1 MIINA
6 TGHDINVNG
15 VILPADGFENMI
27 RLNPPE
33 YLYSMDV
40 CGFEVAIYKDSE
52 TARLPPFKQGTYYIV
67 SRIVAEHNRDRAD
80 LLISDT
86 TKNSVVRLP
95 GGEIYMVTRLSSLH
109 TGYVEGD
116 SIVHR

>member
-6 TGHDINVNG
+6 TGHEINVNG
-15 VILPADGFENMI
+15 VLLQADGFENMI
-27 RLNPPE
+27 RLSSPE
-33 YLYSMDV
+33 YLYSINID
-40 CGFEVAIYKDSE
+40 GIEVAIYNDSE
-52 TARLPPFKQGTYYIV
+52 TLRLPAYEKGTYYVV
-67 SRIVAEHNRDRAD
+67 SRVVAEHNRDRPD

-95 GGEIYMVTRLSSLH
+95 GGEIYMVTRLSSLYS
-109 TGYVEGD
+109 GYVDGD